1 MTDQLMPTHQSSPRF
16 VQTATLAAISCC
28 ALIASCDALAQST
41 SLSAGRTVAGSISA
55 GDTARYTFEAGDD
68 YFVLG
73 EVDQILADVDVR
85 LLSPD
90 GERLGNSSGP
100 GRGAERFAARPPE
113 AGTYT
118 IELTPDEGESDPT
131 GHTLHAGN
139 VAVMGVSATSPRSAA
154 SGHERVT
161 TS

>member
-1 MTDQLMPTHQSSPRF
+1 M
-16 VQTATLAAISCC
+16 
-28 ALIASCDALAQST
+28 ALAQST

-73 EVDQILADVDVR
+73 EVDQISADVDVR

-118 IELTPDEGESDPT
+118 IELTPDEGESGRQWPT
-131 GHTLHAGN
+131 
-139 VAVMGVSATSPRSAA
+139 M
-154 SGHERVT
+154 
-161 TS
+161 